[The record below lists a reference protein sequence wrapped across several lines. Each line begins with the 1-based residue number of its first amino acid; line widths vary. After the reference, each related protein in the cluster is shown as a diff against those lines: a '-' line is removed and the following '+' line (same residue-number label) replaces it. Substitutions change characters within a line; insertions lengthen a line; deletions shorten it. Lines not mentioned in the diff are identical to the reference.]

1 MNQLK
6 RYYNQNRKKIW
17 GIIIIIAFL
26 FVILQLANY
35 MAKRQNEQTI
45 QNAITKQQESYS
57 NNTNTATQNNT
68 QTNSNNETQTNNTM
82 SKEDTIK
89 QFLSYCNKKDIE
101 NAYNMLTN
109 ECKNELF
116 TDVETF
122 ENLYYNSAFEKKVK
136 DTQITHWAGN
146 TYIVYFR
153 DSALATG
160 KETKETQ
167 KGDYITVVNDEEDGY
182 KLNINSYVGY
192 KELNKTKESEGLKT
206 EVKNRNT
213 YMKYDEYTIKV
224 TNNSREDIILDNL
237 ENVESIYI
245 EDSNGTKYPSISNE
259 LSKDILTISKG
270 HTKELKIKFY
280 SSYVSEKT
288 IKKIVFSNLIKDN
301 NQLKYTIEVE

>member
-1 MNQLK
+1 
-6 RYYNQNRKKIW
+6 
-17 GIIIIIAFL
+17 
-26 FVILQLANY
+26 
-35 MAKRQNEQTI
+35 MAKKSNEQTI
-45 QNAITKQQESYS
+45 QNTITKQQESNS
-57 NNTNTATQNNT
+57 KNTNTINQNNT
-68 QTNSNNETQTNNTM
+68 QTNNNNETETSYTM

-101 NAYNMLTN
+101 KAYNMLTN

-116 TDVETF
+116 QDQEKF
-122 ENLYYNSAFEKKVK
+122 ENLYYNSAFENKVK
-136 DTQITHWAGN
+136 DTQITHWSSN

-160 KETKETQ
+160 KETTETQ
-167 KGDYITVVNDEEDGY
+167 KGDYITVVKDDEEEY
-182 KLNINSYVGY
+182 KLNINSYIGY
-192 KELNKTKESEGLKT
+192 KKIDKTKESEGIKT

-237 ENVESIYI
+237 ENVDSIYI

-270 HTKELKIKFY
+270 HTKEIKIKFY
-280 SSYVSEKT
+280 SSYVSDKT

-301 NQLKYTIEVE
+301 NKLKYTIEV

>member
-1 MNQLK
+1 MMNQIK

-26 FVILQLANY
+26 FAILQLANY
-35 MAKRQNEQTI
+35 MAKKSNEQTI
-45 QNAITKQQESYS
+45 QNTITKQQESNS
-57 NNTNTATQNNT
+57 KNTNTINQNNT
-68 QTNSNNETQTNNTM
+68 QTNNNNETETSYTM

-101 NAYNMLTN
+101 KAYNMLTN

-116 TDVETF
+116 QDQEKF
-122 ENLYYNSAFEKKVK
+122 ENLYYNSAFENKVK
-136 DTQITHWAGN
+136 DTQITHWSSN
-146 TYIVYFR
+146 IYIVYFR

-160 KETKETQ
+160 KETTETQ
-167 KGDYITVVNDEEDGY
+167 KGDYITVVKDDEEEY
-182 KLNINSYVGY
+182 KLNINSYIGY
-192 KELNKTKESEGLKT
+192 KKIDKTKESEGIKT

-237 ENVESIYI
+237 ENVDSIYI

-270 HTKELKIKFY
+270 HTKEIKIKFY
-280 SSYVSEKT
+280 SSYVSDKT

-301 NQLKYTIEVE
+301 NKLKYTIEV